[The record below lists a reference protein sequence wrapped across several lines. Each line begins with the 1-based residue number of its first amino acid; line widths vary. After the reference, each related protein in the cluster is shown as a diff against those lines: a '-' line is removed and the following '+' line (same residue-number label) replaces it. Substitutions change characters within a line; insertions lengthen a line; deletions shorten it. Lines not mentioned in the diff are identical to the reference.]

1 MRIKPI
7 VAWTFLLLAGGV
19 QAAEVND
26 FYLVRLPASGAQLT
40 DAQRSEALDDML
52 IRYSGL
58 RELPASPALQSAQQQ
73 AGRYIAQTQTRNENG
88 EKTADVSFDPAAVQH
103 LAQTLGL
110 PVWNHDRPAI
120 MLWLVD
126 NRGNNS
132 AGERRIMLD
141 QEYSAAREQLRQV
154 AMERG
159 IPLLLPLGDLED
171 NMAVSASDV
180 YGNFINPIAAASL
193 RYQPDAVLVASLN
206 NDSLTWHL
214 YDAAPDKLQTS
225 LPQSQEYTLPGA
237 PDQTVGEMLEQVA
250 DYYAKKARDAA
261 TPATAV
267 AGAASASIAPA
278 STAAVGAINSGSEP
292 VANAAPAVDSA
303 TTAAVAPIAMG
314 AASATAATTAV
325 PTTAMPITG
334 PQETSVAGGSAPANV
349 PATATAAA
357 SAAANSVAGSASA
370 DGVLPT
376 AQLVQQDMQAQSALP
391 DASSV
396 SGYAGTVMRSGTTPP
411 PASAISPQMSYPST
425 PLADNQYALVVAGI
439 TSPDQLTQLSKRL
452 KALMAA
458 TDVQMIGLA
467 GSEVEYHMVMKG
479 TRADLE
485 KELAAA
491 GSLKMDA
498 GNTAQGKVLKY
509 QWGS

>member
-26 FYLVRLPASGAQLT
+26 FYLVRLPVSGAQLT

-261 TPATAV
+261 
-267 AGAASASIAPA
+267 
-278 STAAVGAINSGSEP
+278 
-292 VANAAPAVDSA
+292 APAVDSA
-303 TTAAVAPIAMG
+303 ATAAVAPIAMG

-325 PTTAMPITG
+325 PTTAVPITG
-334 PQETSVAGGSAPANV
+334 PQEISVAGGSVPANV
-349 PATATAAA
+349 PATATVTA

-452 KALMAA
+452 KALTAA

-498 GNTAQGKVLKY
+498 GNAAQGKVLKY

>member
-26 FYLVRLPASGAQLT
+26 FYLVRLPVSGAQLT

-267 AGAASASIAPA
+267 AGAASASMAPA
-278 STAAVGAINSGSEP
+278 STVP
-292 VANAAPAVDSA
+292 VANSAPAVDSA
-303 TTAAVAPIAMG
+303 ATAAVAPIAMG

-325 PTTAMPITG
+325 PTTAVPITG

-349 PATATAAA
+349 PATAAT

-452 KALMAA
+452 KALTAA

-498 GNTAQGKVLKY
+498 GNAAQGKVLKY

>member
-26 FYLVRLPASGAQLT
+26 FYLVRLPVSGAQLT

-278 STAAVGAINSGSEP
+278 STVP
-292 VANAAPAVDSA
+292 VANSAPAVDSA
-303 TTAAVAPIAMG
+303 ATAAVAPIAMG

-325 PTTAMPITG
+325 PTTAVPITG
-334 PQETSVAGGSAPANV
+334 PQETSVAGGAVPANV
-349 PATATAAA
+349 PATATVTA

-452 KALMAA
+452 KALTAA

-498 GNTAQGKVLKY
+498 GNAAQGKVLKY

>member
-26 FYLVRLPASGAQLT
+26 FYLVRLPVSGTQLT

-58 RELPASPALQSAQQQ
+58 RELPASSVLQSAQQQ

-267 AGAASASIAPA
+267 AGAASASMAPA
-278 STAAVGAINSGSEP
+278 SMVP
-292 VANAAPAVDSA
+292 VANSAPAVDSA
-303 TTAAVAPIAMG
+303 ATAAVAPIAMG

-325 PTTAMPITG
+325 PTTAVPITG
-334 PQETSVAGGSAPANV
+334 PQETSVAG
-349 PATATAAA
+349 
-357 SAAANSVAGSASA
+357 ASA

-452 KALMAA
+452 KALTAA

-498 GNTAQGKVLKY
+498 GNAAQGKVLKY

>member
-26 FYLVRLPASGAQLT
+26 FYLVRLPVSGAQLT

-58 RELPASPALQSAQQQ
+58 RELPASSALQSAQQQ

-267 AGAASASIAPA
+267 AGAASASMAPA
-278 STAAVGAINSGSEP
+278 STVP

-303 TTAAVAPIAMG
+303 ATATATAAVAPIAMG

-325 PTTAMPITG
+325 PTTAVPITG
-334 PQETSVAGGSAPANV
+334 PQETSVAGGSVPANV

-452 KALMAA
+452 KALTAA

-479 TRADLE
+479 SRADLE

-498 GNTAQGKVLKY
+498 GNAAQGKVLKY

>member
-26 FYLVRLPASGAQLT
+26 FYLVRLPVSGAQLT

-110 PVWNHDRPAI
+110 PVWSHDRPAI

-267 AGAASASIAPA
+267 AGAASASMAPA
-278 STAAVGAINSGSEP
+278 STVP
-292 VANAAPAVDSA
+292 VANSAPAVDSA
-303 TTAAVAPIAMG
+303 ATAAVAPIAMG

-325 PTTAMPITG
+325 PTTAVPITG
-334 PQETSVAGGSAPANV
+334 PQETSVAGGSAPA
-349 PATATAAA
+349 TAPAAA

-452 KALMAA
+452 KALTAA

-498 GNTAQGKVLKY
+498 GNAAQGKVLKY

>member
-58 RELPASPALQSAQQQ
+58 RELPASSALQSAQQQ

-267 AGAASASIAPA
+267 AGAASASMAPA
-278 STAAVGAINSGSEP
+278 STVP
-292 VANAAPAVDSA
+292 VANSAPAVDSA
-303 TTAAVAPIAMG
+303 ATAVVAPIAMG

-325 PTTAMPITG
+325 PTTAVPITG
-334 PQETSVAGGSAPANV
+334 PQETSVAGGTVPANV

-357 SAAANSVAGSASA
+357 SAAANSVTGNASA

-396 SGYAGTVMRSGTTPP
+396 SGYAGTVMRSSTTPP

-452 KALMAA
+452 KALTAA

-498 GNTAQGKVLKY
+498 GNAAQGKVLKY

>member
-26 FYLVRLPASGAQLT
+26 FYLVRLPVSGAQLT

-267 AGAASASIAPA
+267 AGAASASMAPA
-278 STAAVGAINSGSEP
+278 STVP
-292 VANAAPAVDSA
+292 VANSAPAVDSA
-303 TTAAVAPIAMG
+303 ATAVVAPIAMG

-325 PTTAMPITG
+325 PTTAVPITG
-334 PQETSVAGGSAPANV
+334 PQETSVAGGTVPANV

-357 SAAANSVAGSASA
+357 SAAANSVTGSASA

-452 KALMAA
+452 KALTAA

-498 GNTAQGKVLKY
+498 GNAARGKVLKY

>member
-26 FYLVRLPASGAQLT
+26 FYLVRLPVSGAQLT

-58 RELPASPALQSAQQQ
+58 RELPASSALQSAQQQ

-267 AGAASASIAPA
+267 AGAASASMAPA
-278 STAAVGAINSGSEP
+278 STVP
-292 VANAAPAVDSA
+292 VANSAPAVDSA
-303 TTAAVAPIAMG
+303 ATAAVAPIAMG

-325 PTTAMPITG
+325 PTTAVPITG
-334 PQETSVAGGSAPANV
+334 PQETSVAGGSVPANV
-349 PATATAAA
+349 PATATA
-357 SAAANSVAGSASA
+357 SAAANSMAGSASA

-411 PASAISPQMSYPST
+411 PVSAISPQMSYPST

-452 KALMAA
+452 KALTAA

-498 GNTAQGKVLKY
+498 GNAAQGKVLKY

>member
-26 FYLVRLPASGAQLT
+26 FYLVRLPVSGAQLT

-58 RELPASPALQSAQQQ
+58 RELPASPVLQSAQQQ

-261 TPATAV
+261 TAV
-267 AGAASASIAPA
+267 AGAASASMAPA
-278 STAAVGAINSGSEP
+278 STVP
-292 VANAAPAVDSA
+292 VANSAPAVDSA
-303 TTAAVAPIAMG
+303 
-314 AASATAATTAV
+314 ATAATTAV
-325 PTTAMPITG
+325 PTTAVPITG
-334 PQETSVAGGSAPANV
+334 PQETSVAG
-349 PATATAAA
+349 
-357 SAAANSVAGSASA
+357 ASA

-439 TSPDQLTQLSKRL
+439 TSPDQLTLLSKRL
-452 KALMAA
+452 KALTAA

-498 GNTAQGKVLKY
+498 GNAAQGKVLKY

>member
-1 MRIKPI
+1 MRMKPI

-26 FYLVRLPASGAQLT
+26 FYLVRLPVSGTQLT

-110 PVWNHDRPAI
+110 PVWDHDRPAI

-214 YDAAPDKLQTS
+214 YDAAPDKLQSS
-225 LPQSQEYTLPGA
+225 LPQAQEYTLPGA

-250 DYYAKKARDAA
+250 DYYAKKVRDAA
-261 TPATAV
+261 TPAAAV
-267 AGAASASIAPA
+267 AGTAGPAAAGVATAPLANSALTVDSVAQGAVVPA
-278 STAAVGAINSGSEP
+278 TAAATPLAIGAG
-292 VANAAPAVDSA
+292 A
-303 TTAAVAPIAMG
+303 TSV
-314 AASATAATTAV
+314 SATAATTAV
-325 PTTAMPITG
+325 PITG
-334 PQETSVAGGSAPANV
+334 PQETRGAGSSAPANV
-349 PATATAAA
+349 PATAPAAA
-357 SAAANSVAGSASA
+357 SAVANGVVGSASA

-425 PLADNQYALVVAGI
+425 PLADNQCALVVAGI
-439 TSPDQLTQLSKRL
+439 TSPDQLTQLGKRL
-452 KALMAA
+452 KALTAV

-485 KELAAA
+485 KELATA

-498 GNTAQGKVLKY
+498 GNAAQGKVLKY

>member
-26 FYLVRLPASGAQLT
+26 FYLVRLPVSGTQLT

-73 AGRYIAQTQTRNENG
+73 AGRYIAQTQTHNENG

-267 AGAASASIAPA
+267 AGAASASMAPA
-278 STAAVGAINSGSEP
+278 STVP
-292 VANAAPAVDSA
+292 VANSAPAVDSA
-303 TTAAVAPIAMG
+303 ATAAVAPIAMG

-325 PTTAMPITG
+325 PTTAVPITG
-334 PQETSVAGGSAPANV
+334 PQETSVAGGSV
-349 PATATAAA
+349 PATATAAT
-357 SAAANSVAGSASA
+357 SAAANSVTGSASA

-452 KALMAA
+452 KALTAA

-498 GNTAQGKVLKY
+498 GNAAQGKVLKY

>member
-26 FYLVRLPASGAQLT
+26 FYLVRLPVSGAQLT

-132 AGERRIMLD
+132 AGDRRIMLD

-250 DYYAKKARDAA
+250 DYYAKKACDAA

-278 STAAVGAINSGSEP
+278 STAAVGAINAGSEP

-303 TTAAVAPIAMG
+303 ATAAVAPIAMG

-325 PTTAMPITG
+325 PITG
-334 PQETSVAGGSAPANV
+334 PQETSVAGGSAPA
-349 PATATAAA
+349 TATAAT

-452 KALMAA
+452 KALTAA

-498 GNTAQGKVLKY
+498 GNAAQGKVLKY

>member
-26 FYLVRLPASGAQLT
+26 FYLVRLPVSGAQLT

-58 RELPASPALQSAQQQ
+58 RELPASSALQSAQQQ
-73 AGRYIAQTQTRNENG
+73 AGRYIAQTQTHNENG
-88 EKTADVSFDPAAVQH
+88 EKTADVSFDPAAVQN

-132 AGERRIMLD
+132 AGDRRIMLD

-278 STAAVGAINSGSEP
+278 STAAVGAINAGSEP

-303 TTAAVAPIAMG
+303 ATAAVAPIAMG

-325 PTTAMPITG
+325 PITG
-334 PQETSVAGGSAPANV
+334 PQETSVAGGSAPA
-349 PATATAAA
+349 TATAAT

-452 KALMAA
+452 KALTAA

-498 GNTAQGKVLKY
+498 GNAAQGKVLKY

>member
-26 FYLVRLPASGAQLT
+26 FYLVRLPVSGAQLT

-267 AGAASASIAPA
+267 AGAAPASMAPA
-278 STAAVGAINSGSEP
+278 STVP
-292 VANAAPAVDSA
+292 VANSAPAVDSA
-303 TTAAVAPIAMG
+303 ATAAVAPIAMG

-325 PTTAMPITG
+325 PTTAVPITG
-334 PQETSVAGGSAPANV
+334 PQETSVAGGSAPA
-349 PATATAAA
+349 TAPAAA

-452 KALMAA
+452 KALTAA

-498 GNTAQGKVLKY
+498 GNAAQGKVLKY

>member
-26 FYLVRLPASGAQLT
+26 FYLVRLPVSGAQLT

-58 RELPASPALQSAQQQ
+58 RELPASSALQSAQQQ

-88 EKTADVSFDPAAVQH
+88 EKTADVSFEPAAVQH

-267 AGAASASIAPA
+267 AGAASASMAPA
-278 STAAVGAINSGSEP
+278 STAAVGAINAGSEP
-292 VANAAPAVDSA
+292 VANSAPPVDSA
-303 TTAAVAPIAMG
+303 ATAAVAPIAMG

-325 PTTAMPITG
+325 PITG
-334 PQETSVAGGSAPANV
+334 PQETLVAGGSV
-349 PATATAAA
+349 PATATAAT
-357 SAAANSVAGSASA
+357 SAAANSVTGSASA

-452 KALMAA
+452 KALTAA

-498 GNTAQGKVLKY
+498 GNAAQGKVLKY

>member
-26 FYLVRLPASGAQLT
+26 FYLVRLPVSGTQLT

-73 AGRYIAQTQTRNENG
+73 AGRYIAQTQTHNENG

-267 AGAASASIAPA
+267 AGAASASMAPA
-278 STAAVGAINSGSEP
+278 STVP
-292 VANAAPAVDSA
+292 VANSAPAVDSA
-303 TTAAVAPIAMG
+303 ATAAVAPIAMG

-325 PTTAMPITG
+325 PTTAVPITG
-334 PQETSVAGGSAPANV
+334 PQETLVAGGSAPANV
-349 PATATAAA
+349 PATAATN
-357 SAAANSVAGSASA
+357 AAANSVAGSASA

-452 KALMAA
+452 KALTAA

-498 GNTAQGKVLKY
+498 GNAAQGKVLKY

>member
-73 AGRYIAQTQTRNENG
+73 AGRYIVQTQTRNENG

-267 AGAASASIAPA
+267 AGAASASMAPA
-278 STAAVGAINSGSEP
+278 STVP
-292 VANAAPAVDSA
+292 VANSAPAVDSA
-303 TTAAVAPIAMG
+303 ATAAVAPIAMG

-325 PTTAMPITG
+325 PTTAVPITG
-334 PQETSVAGGSAPANV
+334 PQETSVAGGSVPANV
-349 PATATAAA
+349 PATATVTA

-452 KALMAA
+452 KALTAA

-498 GNTAQGKVLKY
+498 GNAAQGKVLKY

>member
-26 FYLVRLPASGAQLT
+26 FYLVRLPVSGAQLT

-58 RELPASPALQSAQQQ
+58 RELPASSALQSAQQQ

-267 AGAASASIAPA
+267 AGAASASMAPA
-278 STAAVGAINSGSEP
+278 STVP
-292 VANAAPAVDSA
+292 VANSAPAVDSA
-303 TTAAVAPIAMG
+303 ATAAVAPIAMG

-325 PTTAMPITG
+325 PTTAVPITG
-334 PQETSVAGGSAPANV
+334 PQETSVAGGSAPA
-349 PATATAAA
+349 TAPAAA

-452 KALMAA
+452 KALTAA

-498 GNTAQGKVLKY
+498 GNAAQGKVLKY

>member
-26 FYLVRLPASGAQLT
+26 FYLVRLPVSGAQLT

-267 AGAASASIAPA
+267 AGAASASMAPA
-278 STAAVGAINSGSEP
+278 STVP
-292 VANAAPAVDSA
+292 VANSAPAVDSA
-303 TTAAVAPIAMG
+303 AQG
-314 AASATAATTAV
+314 AEPTTAV
-325 PTTAMPITG
+325 PITG
-334 PQETSVAGGSAPANV
+334 PQETSVADGSV
-349 PATATAAA
+349 PATATAAT

-452 KALMAA
+452 KALTAA

-498 GNTAQGKVLKY
+498 GNAAQGKVLKY

>member
-1 MRIKPI
+1 
-7 VAWTFLLLAGGV
+7 
-19 QAAEVND
+19 
-26 FYLVRLPASGAQLT
+26 RLPASGAQLT

-267 AGAASASIAPA
+267 AGAASASMAPA
-278 STAAVGAINSGSEP
+278 STVP
-292 VANAAPAVDSA
+292 VANSAPAVDSA
-303 TTAAVAPIAMG
+303 ATAAVAPIAMG

-325 PTTAMPITG
+325 PTTAVPITG
-334 PQETSVAGGSAPANV
+334 PQETLVAGGSAPANV
-349 PATATAAA
+349 PATAATN
-357 SAAANSVAGSASA
+357 AAANSVAGSASA

-452 KALMAA
+452 KALTAA

-498 GNTAQGKVLKY
+498 GNAAQGKVLKY

>member
-267 AGAASASIAPA
+267 AGAASASMAPA
-278 STAAVGAINSGSEP
+278 STVP
-292 VANAAPAVDSA
+292 VANSAPAVDSA
-303 TTAAVAPIAMG
+303 ATAAVAPIAMG

-325 PTTAMPITG
+325 PTTAVPITG
-334 PQETSVAGGSAPANV
+334 PQETSVAG
-349 PATATAAA
+349 
-357 SAAANSVAGSASA
+357 ASA

-452 KALMAA
+452 KALTAA

-498 GNTAQGKVLKY
+498 GNAAQGKVLKY

>member
-26 FYLVRLPASGAQLT
+26 FYLVRLPVSGAQLT

-267 AGAASASIAPA
+267 AGAASARMAPA
-278 STAAVGAINSGSEP
+278 STVP
-292 VANAAPAVDSA
+292 VANSAPAVDSA
-303 TTAAVAPIAMG
+303 ATAAVAPIAMG
-314 AASATAATTAV
+314 VASATAATTAV
-325 PTTAMPITG
+325 PTTAVPITG

-349 PATATAAA
+349 PATATAAT

-452 KALMAA
+452 KALTAA

-498 GNTAQGKVLKY
+498 GNAAQGKVLKY

>member
-26 FYLVRLPASGAQLT
+26 FYLVRLPVSGAQLT

-58 RELPASPALQSAQQQ
+58 RELPASSALQSAQQQ

-267 AGAASASIAPA
+267 AGAASAGIAPA
-278 STAAVGAINSGSEP
+278 STVP
-292 VANAAPAVDSA
+292 VANSVSAVDSA
-303 TTAAVAPIAMG
+303 ATAVVAPIAMG

-325 PTTAMPITG
+325 PTTAVPITG
-334 PQETSVAGGSAPANV
+334 PQETSVADGSV
-349 PATATAAA
+349 PATATAAT

-452 KALMAA
+452 KALTAA

-498 GNTAQGKVLKY
+498 GNAAQGKVLKY

>member
-26 FYLVRLPASGAQLT
+26 FYLVRLPVSGAQLT

-261 TPATAV
+261 TPATA
-267 AGAASASIAPA
+267 ASASIAPA
-278 STAAVGAINSGSEP
+278 STVP

-325 PTTAMPITG
+325 STTAVPITG
-334 PQETSVAGGSAPANV
+334 PQETSVAGGSVPANV

-452 KALMAA
+452 KALTAV

-479 TRADLE
+479 SRADLE

-498 GNTAQGKVLKY
+498 GNAAQGKVLKY

>member
-26 FYLVRLPASGAQLT
+26 FYLVRLPVSGAQLT

-261 TPATAV
+261 TLATA
-267 AGAASASIAPA
+267 ASSSMAPA
-278 STAAVGAINSGSEP
+278 STVP
-292 VANAAPAVDSA
+292 VANSAPAVDSA

-325 PTTAMPITG
+325 PTTAVPITG
-334 PQETSVAGGSAPANV
+334 PQETLVAGGSEPANV
-349 PATATAAA
+349 PATAATN
-357 SAAANSVAGSASA
+357 AAANSVAGSASA

-452 KALMAA
+452 KALTAA

-498 GNTAQGKVLKY
+498 GNAAQGKVLKY

>member
-26 FYLVRLPASGAQLT
+26 FYLVRLPVSGAQLT

-267 AGAASASIAPA
+267 AGAASASMAPA
-278 STAAVGAINSGSEP
+278 STVP
-292 VANAAPAVDSA
+292 VANSAPAVDSA
-303 TTAAVAPIAMG
+303 ATAAVAPIAMG

-325 PTTAMPITG
+325 PITG
-334 PQETSVAGGSAPANV
+334 PQETLVAGGSV
-349 PATATAAA
+349 PATATAAT
-357 SAAANSVAGSASA
+357 SAAANSVTGSASA

-452 KALMAA
+452 KALTAA

-498 GNTAQGKVLKY
+498 GNAAQGKVLKY

>member
-58 RELPASPALQSAQQQ
+58 RELPASSALQSAQQQ

-88 EKTADVSFDPAAVQH
+88 EKTADVSFDPVAVQH

-278 STAAVGAINSGSEP
+278 STAAVGAINAGSEP

-303 TTAAVAPIAMG
+303 ATAAVAPIAMG

-325 PTTAMPITG
+325 PITG
-334 PQETSVAGGSAPANV
+334 PQETSVAGGSAPA
-349 PATATAAA
+349 TATAAT

-452 KALMAA
+452 KALTAA

-479 TRADLE
+479 TR
-485 KELAAA
+485 
-491 GSLKMDA
+491 
-498 GNTAQGKVLKY
+498 
-509 QWGS
+509 

>member
-7 VAWTFLLLAGGV
+7 VAWTFLLLAGCV

-26 FYLVRLPASGAQLT
+26 FYLVRLPVSGAQLT

-58 RELPASPALQSAQQQ
+58 RELPASSALQSAQQQ

-103 LAQTLGL
+103 LAQTLDL

-214 YDAAPDKLQTS
+214 YDAAPDQLQTS

-267 AGAASASIAPA
+267 AGAASAS
-278 STAAVGAINSGSEP
+278 TVP
-292 VANAAPAVDSA
+292 VANSAPAVDSA
-303 TTAAVAPIAMG
+303 ATAAVAPIAMG

-325 PTTAMPITG
+325 PTTAVPITG

-349 PATATAAA
+349 PATAATN
-357 SAAANSVAGSASA
+357 AAANSVAGSASA

-452 KALMAA
+452 KALTAA

-498 GNTAQGKVLKY
+498 GNAAQGKVLKY

>member
-26 FYLVRLPASGAQLT
+26 FYLVRLPVSGAQLT

-261 TPATAV
+261 TPATAL
-267 AGAASASIAPA
+267 AGAASAIMAPA
-278 STAAVGAINSGSEP
+278 STLP
-292 VANAAPAVDSA
+292 VANSAPAVDSA
-303 TTAAVAPIAMG
+303 ATAAVAPIAMG

-325 PTTAMPITG
+325 PTTAVPITG
-334 PQETSVAGGSAPANV
+334 PQETFVAGGSAPANV

-452 KALMAA
+452 KALTAA

-498 GNTAQGKVLKY
+498 GNAAQGKVLKY

>member
-73 AGRYIAQTQTRNENG
+73 AGRYIVQTQTRNENG

-267 AGAASASIAPA
+267 AGAASASMAPA
-278 STAAVGAINSGSEP
+278 STVP
-292 VANAAPAVDSA
+292 VANSAPAVDSA
-303 TTAAVAPIAMG
+303 ATAAVAPIAMG

-325 PTTAMPITG
+325 PTTAVPITG
-334 PQETSVAGGSAPANV
+334 PQETSVAGGSVPANV
-349 PATATAAA
+349 PATATVTA

-439 TSPDQLTQLSKRL
+439 TSPDQLTQLSKCL
-452 KALMAA
+452 KALTAA

-498 GNTAQGKVLKY
+498 GNAAQGKVLKY

>member
-26 FYLVRLPASGAQLT
+26 FYLVRLPVSGAQLT

-132 AGERRIMLD
+132 AGDRRIMLD

-225 LPQSQEYTLPGA
+225 LSQSQEYTLPGA

-278 STAAVGAINSGSEP
+278 STVP
-292 VANAAPAVDSA
+292 VANSAPAVDSA
-303 TTAAVAPIAMG
+303 ATAAVAPIAMG

-325 PTTAMPITG
+325 PTTAVPITG
-334 PQETSVAGGSAPANV
+334 PQETSVAGGTVPANV

-452 KALMAA
+452 KALTAA

-498 GNTAQGKVLKY
+498 GNAAQGKVLKY

>member
-26 FYLVRLPASGAQLT
+26 FYLVRLPVSGAQLT

-73 AGRYIAQTQTRNENG
+73 AGRYIVQTQTRNENG

-132 AGERRIMLD
+132 AGDRRIMLD

-267 AGAASASIAPA
+267 AGAASASMAPA
-278 STAAVGAINSGSEP
+278 STAAVGAINAGSEP
-292 VANAAPAVDSA
+292 VANSAPPVDSA
-303 TTAAVAPIAMG
+303 ATAAVAPIAMG

-325 PTTAMPITG
+325 PITG
-334 PQETSVAGGSAPANV
+334 PQETLVAGGSV
-349 PATATAAA
+349 PATATAAT
-357 SAAANSVAGSASA
+357 SAAANSVTGSASA

-452 KALMAA
+452 KALTAA

-498 GNTAQGKVLKY
+498 GNAVQGKVLKY

>member
-26 FYLVRLPASGAQLT
+26 FYLVRLPVSGTQLT

-73 AGRYIAQTQTRNENG
+73 AGRYIAQTQTHNENG

-110 PVWNHDRPAI
+110 PVWNHDRPVI

-267 AGAASASIAPA
+267 AGAASASMAPA
-278 STAAVGAINSGSEP
+278 SMVP
-292 VANAAPAVDSA
+292 VANSAPAVDSA
-303 TTAAVAPIAMG
+303 ATAAVAPIAMG

-325 PTTAMPITG
+325 PTTAVPITG
-334 PQETSVAGGSAPANV
+334 PQETSVAG
-349 PATATAAA
+349 
-357 SAAANSVAGSASA
+357 ASA

-452 KALMAA
+452 KALTAA

-498 GNTAQGKVLKY
+498 GNAAQGKVLKY

>member
-26 FYLVRLPASGAQLT
+26 FYLVRLPVSGAQLT

-58 RELPASPALQSAQQQ
+58 RELPASSALQSAQQQ

-267 AGAASASIAPA
+267 AGAASASMAPV
-278 STAAVGAINSGSEP
+278 STAAVGAIN
-292 VANAAPAVDSA
+292 AAPAVDSA
-303 TTAAVAPIAMG
+303 ATAAVAPIAMG

-325 PTTAMPITG
+325 PTTAVPITG
-334 PQETSVAGGSAPANV
+334 PQETSVAGGAVPANV
-349 PATATAAA
+349 PATATVTA

-452 KALMAA
+452 KALTAA

-498 GNTAQGKVLKY
+498 GNAAQGKVLKY

>member
-26 FYLVRLPASGAQLT
+26 FYLVRLPVSGAQLT

-58 RELPASPALQSAQQQ
+58 RELPASPVLQSAQQQ

-267 AGAASASIAPA
+267 AGAASASMAPA
-278 STAAVGAINSGSEP
+278 STVP
-292 VANAAPAVDSA
+292 VANSAPAVDSA
-303 TTAAVAPIAMG
+303 ATAAVAPIAMG

-325 PTTAMPITG
+325 STTAVPITG
-334 PQETSVAGGSAPANV
+334 PQETSVAGGSAPA
-349 PATATAAA
+349 TAPAAA

-452 KALMAA
+452 KALTAA

-498 GNTAQGKVLKY
+498 GNAAQGKVLKY

>member
-26 FYLVRLPASGAQLT
+26 FYLVRLPVSGAQLT

-103 LAQTLGL
+103 LAQILGL

-278 STAAVGAINSGSEP
+278 STVP
-292 VANAAPAVDSA
+292 VANSAPAVDSA
-303 TTAAVAPIAMG
+303 ATAAVAPIAMG

-325 PTTAMPITG
+325 PTTAVPITG

-349 PATATAAA
+349 PATAAT
-357 SAAANSVAGSASA
+357 SAAANSVTGSASA

-452 KALMAA
+452 KALTAA

-479 TRADLE
+479 TCADLE

-498 GNTAQGKVLKY
+498 GNAAQGKVLKY

>member
-26 FYLVRLPASGAQLT
+26 FYLVRLPVSGAQLT

-58 RELPASPALQSAQQQ
+58 RELPASSALQSAQQQ
-73 AGRYIAQTQTRNENG
+73 AGRYIAQTQTHNENG

-267 AGAASASIAPA
+267 AGAASASMAPA
-278 STAAVGAINSGSEP
+278 STAAVGAINAGSEP
-292 VANAAPAVDSA
+292 VANSAPPVDSA
-303 TTAAVAPIAMG
+303 ATAAVAPIAMG

-325 PTTAMPITG
+325 PITG
-334 PQETSVAGGSAPANV
+334 PQETLVAGGSV
-349 PATATAAA
+349 PATATAAT
-357 SAAANSVAGSASA
+357 SAAANSVTGSASA

-452 KALMAA
+452 KALTAA

-498 GNTAQGKVLKY
+498 GNAAQGKVLKY

>member
-26 FYLVRLPASGAQLT
+26 FYLVRLPVSGAQLT

-267 AGAASASIAPA
+267 AGAASASMAPA
-278 STAAVGAINSGSEP
+278 STAAVGAINAGSEP
-292 VANAAPAVDSA
+292 VANSAPPVDSA
-303 TTAAVAPIAMG
+303 ATAAVAPIAMG

-325 PTTAMPITG
+325 PITG
-334 PQETSVAGGSAPANV
+334 PQETLVAGGSV
-349 PATATAAA
+349 PATATAAT
-357 SAAANSVAGSASA
+357 SAAANSVTGSASA

-452 KALMAA
+452 KALTAA

-498 GNTAQGKVLKY
+498 GNAAQGKVLKY

>member
-26 FYLVRLPASGAQLT
+26 FYLVRLPVSGAQLT

-58 RELPASPALQSAQQQ
+58 RELPASSALQSAQQQ

-225 LPQSQEYTLPGA
+225 QPQSQEYTLPGA

-267 AGAASASIAPA
+267 AGAASASMAPA
-278 STAAVGAINSGSEP
+278 STVP
-292 VANAAPAVDSA
+292 VANSAPAVDSA

-325 PTTAMPITG
+325 PTTAVPITG

-349 PATATAAA
+349 PATAAT

-452 KALMAA
+452 KALTAA

-479 TRADLE
+479 SRADLE

-498 GNTAQGKVLKY
+498 GNAAQGKVLKY